1 MECFLKIS
9 AKGQGIYENVGLVK
23 TEQHK
28 LLDKLRSTLVIKL
41 SSTFSL
47 FKKMWSLKSI
57 VKVWVFG
64 AWTVV

>member
-47 FKKMWSLKSI
+47 FKKM
-57 VKVWVFG
+57 
-64 AWTVV
+64 